1 MKTTIKLQ
9 KQLRKILCIIML
21 IVLFFPVIKVQG
33 AVSKE
38 DAGSAIA
45 SFAIDFYNKYG
56 TRVHWYDVNLSD
68 PSSYGKRA
76 AAYNEET
83 VGSMSDYYMDC
94 VGWVSYAIHHA
105 TGLDDSGPSSGRGS
119 FVAPPGGCGQYFEDV
134 TGQDLMPGDILCNS
148 HHVLIYVGDDKV
160 IDSRSANGLTYT
172 TLEEYG
178 NINYARA
185 TYGPGTNGV
194 YDKVF
199 RINDKGAATINEG
212 DLAPIISGLNKNKK
226 KKDYS
231 YKGLPSRGEYTGSQG
246 TLSLLKSI
254 INVLSQ
260 IADYLIGL
268 MTLGIKIELIGW
280 TTVVENVITDAIN
293 EITGTELE
301 PSPDSPSQE
310 DETSNPSGDN
320 TAQEDE
326 ETEENEST
334 GEDLYTPDAT
344 ETVTGS
350 YTNKNDRIT
359 VEKIIYNKIP
369 ILDVNIFNTEEA
381 GGQKLVEGGTLSTI
395 KNSIAKW
402 YYVFRNVAIIGLLIV
417 LLYIGIRMALSTAAA
432 EKAVYKRFLK
442 DWVVSFIIVFCIHYI
457 MIFILN
463 VNEYLV
469 DLMVNSEPNR
479 EHFLYETVRTKAY
492 ELKFTSG
499 LAGTVMYMVLVY
511 LMIKYLFIYFKR
523 YLTINILA
531 IIAPIIGISY
541 SIDKIKDNKS
551 QSFKAW
557 LQDFTFTTLLQSVHA
572 ILYTIFIPIALA
584 ASEENISGIIFAFM
598 LLNFMA
604 KADKIITRMF
614 GMSGGKSLSNI
625 LKGQNPLVALAA
637 LKGVGKVYKTGIKY
651 TGKAVKG
658 VGTTIG
664 QIGGIVLPQE
674 TRYRFNT
681 WYNNT
686 ADNILGEHH
695 FLNQRRTNNIQTVS
709 GIDDKIRTM
718 KKLYRKEAI
727 KQITGPVKFAKD
739 GVKFAAKTMVAIP
752 MLVIE
757 PSAGIQNIL
766 AIRGFKKVFDSKTE
780 KMKLRTPKS
789 ERGLNRIIIN
799 RTKSQTAG
807 KGNLNEKK
815 TSTSS
820 KIDGQSVIG
829 NKTKT
834 QKATGPRAAL
844 AAKKKSVQSIQARFE
859 KSIAMLEEA
868 KTLEESIISKYSGI
882 RDSVNDTLNATGVK
896 SAAAAQMPA
905 VLLDKMNKQYDKM
918 IEELFKEVAD
928 GDIEGTVDEYLKN
941 KQNGRIE
948 EKDVDE
954 LLKILQ
960 ERLNKDKDGNIELSE
975 QEAMKNI
982 QSVIQSDING
992 RLVKGIE
999 AELKKNN
1006 ITWEEIDKGKQ
1017 DDIARDMERALEKTD
1032 DIGTL
1037 MDALDKSL
1045 LDHKVTT
1052 RLSETVKKD
1061 IIRNLSRRMKREE
1074 DKTYSP
1080 KEIVGILKKGL
1091 KKKGSIKKE
1100 PVPSE
1105 FSDIAQDME
1114 SLSALNDKYEK
1125 EFGQKIFS
1133 KEEIIQA
1140 MKKTK
1145 DSKEFDLYNSIMNG
1159 EQ

>member
-1 MKTTIKLQ
+1 MKTKQ
-9 KQLRKILCIIML
+9 KIQEFFKRILCIAML
-21 IVLFFPVIKVQG
+21 IILFSSNLKVNA
-33 AVSKE
+33 AVSVE
-38 DAGSAIA
+38 EAGAAIA

-56 TRVHWYDVNLSD
+56 ERVHYKIDYDLR
-68 PSSYGKRA
+68 GQ
-76 AAYNEET
+76 AYREET
-83 VGSMSDYYMDC
+83 VGSMAAYYMDC

-105 TGLDDSGPSSGRGS
+105 TGLDNAGARAGTGS
-119 FVAPPGGCGQYFEDV
+119 FVAPTRYGPPGSDFVDV
-134 TGQDLMPGDILCNS
+134 TGQELQPGDIMANS
-148 HHVLIYVGDDKV
+148 HHVMIYVGNNMMVHCSADLQYMSLDD
-160 IDSRSANGLTYT
+160 
-172 TLEEYG
+172 YG
-178 NINYARA
+178 NGNAPGSNYESAS
-185 TYGPGTNGV
+185 YGPGRFGV
-194 YDKVF
+194 YD
-199 RINDKGAATINEG
+199 RAYRLSESAAAKINES
-212 DLAPIISGLNKNKK
+212 DLAPIISGLDKSKK

-231 YKGLPSRGEYTGSQG
+231 YKGLPSKGEYTGSQG

-301 PSPDSPSQE
+301 PSADSALEEEEASNSAE
-310 DETSNPSGDN
+310 DTTEQTGEET
-320 TAQEDE
+320 DE
-326 ETEENEST
+326 EDTR
-334 GEDLYTPDAT
+334 EDLYTPDAT

-359 VEKIIYNKIP
+359 VEKIIYNKVP

-381 GGQKLVEGGTLSTI
+381 GGQKLVEGGTLYTI

-463 VNEYLV
+463 INEYLV
-469 DLMVNSEPNR
+469 NLMVNSEPNR

-541 SIDKIKDNKS
+541 AIDKLKDGKS

-572 ILYTIFIPIALA
+572 ILYTMFIPIALT
-584 ASEENISGIIFAFM
+584 ASEENIAGIIFAFM

-604 KADKIITRMF
+604 KADKIVAKMF
-614 GMSGGKSLSNI
+614 GMTGGRSLSNI

-686 ADNILGEHH
+686 ADSILGEHH

-727 KQITGPVKFAKD
+727 RQITGPVKFAKD

-752 MLVIE
+752 MLVVE
-757 PSAGIQNIL
+757 PLAGIKNML
-766 AIRGFKKVFDSKTE
+766 AIRGYKKVFDSETE

-789 ERGLNRIIIN
+789 ERGLNHIIVH
-799 RTKSQTAG
+799 RTKNQIGRSIDSNGERTT
-807 KGNLNEKK
+807 
-815 TSTSS
+815 TSG
-820 KIDGQSVIG
+820 KIDGQAVTG
-829 NKTKT
+829 NRSKKQKT
-834 QKATGPRAAL
+834 TGPRAAL
-844 AAKKKSVQSIQARFE
+844 AAKKKSVQTMQARFE

-882 RDSVNDTLNATGVK
+882 RESVNDRLNTAGVK
-896 SAAAAQMPA
+896 SSAAAKMPT
-905 VLLDKMNKQYDKM
+905 VLLDKLNKQYDQM
-918 IEELFKEVAD
+918 IEEIFKEVSD
-928 GDIEGTVDEYLKN
+928 GDVEGTVEEYLK
-941 KQNGRIE
+941 KKKNGRIE

-954 LLKILQ
+954 LVKLLQ
-960 ERLNKDKDGNIELSE
+960 ERLNKDKDSNIEISE
-975 QEAMKNI
+975 QDAMKNI
-982 QSVIQSDING
+982 ENVIQTDINA
-992 RLVKGIE
+992 RLVKGID

-1006 ITWEEIDKGKQ
+1006 ITWEDIDKGKQ

-1032 DIGTL
+1032 DIDTL

-1061 IIRNLSRRMKREE
+1061 IIKNLSRRMEREKG
-1074 DKTYSP
+1074 KTYSP
-1080 KEIVGILKKGL
+1080 KEMVGILKKGL

-1114 SLSALNDKYEK
+1114 NLSELNDKYEK